1 MNLLWAP
8 WKKPLNFR
16 ASWRRA
22 PILEHGA
29 KLSPEQE
36 IILGFG
42 SVWILGWRG
51 EWPHPPHRGT
61 NSTLCCP
68 LKSIQSTILS
78 HLMAATLDCY
88 EQSSELERKKNEKAG
103 GENPCSKQELLRLL
117 LPLQSSFNH
126 PLWPLT
132 GWEEALISMKPFLE
146 KSEGKLLCLFSLGW
160 KQWGLRRIQPWKGLG
175 QWGHEGK
182 GWY

>member
-1 MNLLWAP
+1 MKLQQRIYTFKVGAGYQGFLPFQSIFRAVNLLWAP

-22 PILEHGA
+22 PVLEHGA
-29 KLSPEQE
+29 RLSPEQE

-68 LKSIQSTILS
+68 LKIIQSMILS
-78 HLMAATLDCY
+78 HLMAAALDCC
-88 EQSSELERKKNEKAG
+88 EQSSDKPWIREEKPKKAQGKKSQCQAG
-103 GENPCSKQELLRLL
+103 APETP
-117 LPLQSSFNH
+117 PA
-126 PLWPLT
+126 T
-132 GWEEALISMKPFLE
+132 A
-146 KSEGKLLCLFSLGW
+146 
-160 KQWGLRRIQPWKGLG
+160 IQL
-175 QWGHEGK
+175 
-182 GWY
+182 